1 MRGHAAFATICQSHR
16 RADPGESRD
25 DFGILFAR
33 LLLGVPFII
42 RGFGKLRHD
51 GAELVP
57 VLTTL
62 GVPDPRALA
71 WLVGL
76 CELVGGLGVV
86 LGFPVGLFGVL
97 LGLWCLATA
106 IEAHRNSETAILG
119 HVVMSG
125 GFFLLATTGPGA
137 IALFGGR

>member
-1 MRGHAAFATICQSHR
+1 M
-16 RADPGESRD
+16 D
-25 DFGILFAR
+25 DVAMLLAR

-42 RGFGKLRHD
+42 WGFGKLRHD

-76 CELVGGLGVV
+76 CEFVGGLGVV

-106 IEAHRNSETAILG
+106 IEAHRNSETAILS

-125 GFFLLATTGPGA
+125 GFFLLAATGPGS